1 MRFRRLAVVICLQLL
16 TLTLPALATSFVL
29 FPKAGRL
36 VSPDGRFEIR
46 DADRPGAASDFVG
59 AFHSLWV
66 IDLANWRSRKVCD
79 YMGSAAVGW
88 SGSEYLLV
96 TEYVGKKT
104 SRALVFPMGA
114 TGDPLLID
122 TAVLERALA
131 SEFREVL
138 RNSDHVFVEASSLE
152 KGVFY
157 FRTWGYGSYDKS
169 GFRWKCEYAVVEEKL
184 TCSVSR

>member
-1 MRFRRLAVVICLQLL
+1 MCLRRIAVVIFVQLL
-16 TLTLPALATSFVL
+16 LLAVQATATSFVL

-46 DADRPGAASDFVG
+46 DVGRPGAASDFVG

-66 IDLANWRSRKVCD
+66 VELVNGNSRKLCD
-79 YMGSAAVGW
+79 YMGTAAVGW
-88 SGSEYLLV
+88 SGNEYLLV

-104 SRALVFPMGA
+104 SRALVFPIA
-114 TGDPLLID
+114 ASGDPLLID
-122 TAVLERALA
+122 AAVLKRALA

-152 KGVFY
+152 KSIFY
-157 FRTWGYGSYDKS
+157 FRTWGYGLHDKNN
-169 GFRWKCEYAVVEEKL
+169 FRWNCEYAVVEEKL
-184 TCSVSR
+184 SCDANP